1 MLAEPT
7 LRINTPTFW
16 DTPIV
21 LFLAGSQTQQLVTNC
36 HLIGHNLSLRSALL
50 KQAQSGCDGPLPPTL
65 VTRIQGTLA
74 SLGADLQFR
83 LKTEVAPNQRF
94 GSQCVPI
101 RGGAGERPI
110 GPCHGR
116 IDLVL

>member
-1 MLAEPT
+1 MWRRAGC
-7 LRINTPTFW
+7 
-16 DTPIV
+16 
-21 LFLAGSQTQQLVTNC
+21 FLIVTNC

-50 KQAQSGCDGPLPPTL
+50 KQAQSGCDGPLSPIL